1 MVKFI
6 NRTTGTEMYVDE
18 SRAEEYKKAGHKLA
32 PKKAGGRAAK
42 NETPAETPEE
52 ESAKEE

>member
-6 NRTTGTEMYVDE
+6 NRTTGTEMYVHE

-32 PKKAGGRAAK
+32 TKKAGGRAAK
-42 NETPAETPEE
+42 NETPPKEQKKENAQEE
-52 ESAKEE
+52 